1 MVDSPLGSASL
12 AEEKSTISRQGG
24 RGTGGWPLAHH
35 EAGPR
40 PGAEWLDV
48 DVLMM
53 MMMMMVMVMV
63 MVIHGYIM
71 VINNS
76 H

>member
-1 MVDSPLGSASL
+1 MVDSPLRSASL

-35 EAGPR
+35 EAGLHGPR

-48 DVLMM
+48 DHEDEGMM
-53 MMMMMVMVMV
+53 MPLKSM
-63 MVIHGYIM
+63 GYG
-71 VINNS
+71 
-76 H
+76 